1 MSLITD
7 SRNAVTA
14 RVVGSGPEGLV
25 EPVVGAPGKL
35 NFGLIQGD
43 KEVKDGDRLVTA
55 GFSTEGG
62 LASRYP
68 ADIPIGQ
75 VVETIPAQEQQKEQV
90 SVEPFAELSRP
101 ERGHGPDQRG
111 FRVVIVTPPILL
123 RLVAIVFLTVLLQ
136 IGLFSQIPIFGSV
149 PNLIPVVVVSLGLLG
164 GAVTGAV
171 TGFAAGLLVDVM
183 IGGTLGVASLA
194 LMAAGYLAGR
204 WREGYDIVSSLVPPL
219 LIGAL
224 TALTALIYGGLTLT
238 LGVEAPVSVL
248 ALREVVIQGLL
259 AVLLAVPVFP
269 LIKRVLRPALV
280 DDATRARARASGVGG
295 SGRGGTFGMMRGQGS
310 I

>member
-1 MSLITD
+1 M
-7 SRNAVTA
+7 
-14 RVVGSGPEGLV
+14 
-25 EPVVGAPGKL
+25 
-35 NFGLIQGD
+35 
-43 KEVKDGDRLVTA
+43 
-55 GFSTEGG
+55 
-62 LASRYP
+62 
-68 ADIPIGQ
+68 
-75 VVETIPAQEQQKEQV
+75 
-90 SVEPFAELSRP
+90 
-101 ERGHGPDQRG
+101 
-111 FRVVIVTPPILL
+111 IVTPPILL
-123 RLVAIVFLTVLLQ
+123 RLVAIVFLTVLIQ

-149 PNLIPVVVVSLGLLG
+149 ANLIPVVVVSLGLLG

-171 TGFAAGLLVDVM
+171 TGFAAGLLIDVM

-224 TALTALIYGGLTLT
+224 TALTALIYAGLTLT

-280 DDATRARARASGVGG
+280 DDATRARARASASEG
-295 SGRGGTFGMMRGQGS
+295 SGRRGTFGMMRGQGS
-310 I
+310 L